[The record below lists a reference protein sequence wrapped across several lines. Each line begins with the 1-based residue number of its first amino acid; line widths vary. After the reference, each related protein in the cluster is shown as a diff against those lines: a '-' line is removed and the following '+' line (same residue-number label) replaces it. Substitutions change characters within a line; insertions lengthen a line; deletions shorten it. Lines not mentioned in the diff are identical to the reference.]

1 MAQESRQL
9 LEKSAAIDQASIFGL
24 KPVTVV
30 QEQITTA
37 DLPAL
42 VSTWTQKDDV
52 FQEAFLETVFISGAE
67 SNQST
72 SPEGTTFTTLGL
84 DSETVP
90 SGPYFLETSS
100 GSLYSVYRLYD
111 DFAGSFTESLLQTP
125 EGTFQPLSA
134 QILTTATLTI
144 AVPSRLYFTPTED
157 KPLSGVRIAV
167 KDIFDLAGVKTSN
180 GNRAWYNLYPP
191 ANETG
196 TAMQRLIDAGAIII
210 GHQKPS
216 QFANGEQATADWVDY
231 HSPFNPRGDGYQD
244 PSSSSSGA
252 GASVAS
258 YPWLDIAVGSDT
270 GGSIRGPS
278 GVQGLFGLRPSHGL
292 VSLDHAMPLST
303 VLDTVGFL
311 IRDPELMDTAHSVI
325 YGDNYTSLASATP
338 KYPQN
343 ILTYGFPTNASAN
356 PASAILTNFASS
368 LAAFVGGN
376 VSAINLT
383 TLWSSNPPPAASNTS
398 LSNLLNLTY
407 ATIITKEQTALVR
420 DPFYEDYAAVHDG
433 RTPFVDPA
441 PLVRW
446 AYGDSLPASALDE
459 AITNKTVFMDC
470 VFAEVPDMV
479 YPLGQAASFS
489 NITQHEEY
497 FPVAVDVIAA
507 KGCDGL
513 LVKLAQDLVAA
524 GIIPQPVT
532 GRTIYGGDVLMRREA
547 EERGLAGLRYVQ

>member
-1 MAQESRQL
+1 MRPASWFKVALCFASSQPVLSQL
-9 LEKSAAIDQASIFGL
+9 LSTGLSLKFNNVDYYISPYSAGNISFEASLLANTPSIFGL

-216 QFANGEQATADWVDY
+216 QFANGEQATADW
-231 HSPFNPRGDGYQD
+231 
-244 PSSSSSGA
+244 
-252 GASVAS
+252 
-258 YPWLDIAVGSDT
+258 
-270 GGSIRGPS
+270 
-278 GVQGLFGLRPSHGL
+278 L
-292 VSLDHAMPLST
+292 VSLE
-303 VLDTVGFL
+303 
-311 IRDPELMDTAHSVI
+311 I
-325 YGDNYTSLASATP
+325 
-338 KYPQN
+338 
-343 ILTYGFPTNASAN
+343 
-356 PASAILTNFASS
+356 
-368 LAAFVGGN
+368 
-376 VSAINLT
+376 
-383 TLWSSNPPPAASNTS
+383 
-398 LSNLLNLTY
+398 
-407 ATIITKEQTALVR
+407 
-420 DPFYEDYAAVHDG
+420 HDG
-433 RTPFVDPA
+433 V
-441 PLVRW
+441 
-446 AYGDSLPASALDE
+446 
-459 AITNKTVFMDC
+459 TV
-470 VFAEVPDMV
+470 
-479 YPLGQAASFS
+479 S
-489 NITQHEEY
+489 
-497 FPVAVDVIAA
+497 
-507 KGCDGL
+507 
-513 LVKLAQDLVAA
+513 
-524 GIIPQPVT
+524 
-532 GRTIYGGDVLMRREA
+532 
-547 EERGLAGLRYVQ
+547 